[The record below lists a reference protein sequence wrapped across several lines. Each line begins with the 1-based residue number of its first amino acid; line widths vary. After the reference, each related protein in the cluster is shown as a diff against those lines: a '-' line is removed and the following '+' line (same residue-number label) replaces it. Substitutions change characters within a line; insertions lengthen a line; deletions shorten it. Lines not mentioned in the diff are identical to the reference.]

1 MSSREDDLLPSWDEF
16 GAEQL
21 DYGEGEEEEAAPG
34 AAPTGDDPGDPGEGT
49 VEGGLLI
56 DGGGGYGGD

>member
-1 MSSREDDLLPSWDEF
+1 MSSREDDLPSWDEF

-21 DYGEGEEEEAAPG
+21 DYGEGEEEEAV

-49 VEGGLLI
+49 VDEGGLLI
-56 DGGGGYGGD
+56 DGGMGYGNID